1 VFGGQYVEGRKCT
14 SESPS
19 QLQTPSVGVEL
30 VTCRW
35 LSTAALSVTGS
46 SK

>member
-1 VFGGQYVEGRKCT
+1 MFAGQYSDGRKCT
-14 SESPS
+14 SESFI
-19 QLQTPSVGVEL
+19 QLHTPSVGCEV